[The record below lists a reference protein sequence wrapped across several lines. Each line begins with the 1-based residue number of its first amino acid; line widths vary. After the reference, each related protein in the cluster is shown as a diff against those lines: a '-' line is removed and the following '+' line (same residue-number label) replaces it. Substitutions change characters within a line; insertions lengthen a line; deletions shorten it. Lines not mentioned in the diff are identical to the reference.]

1 MGNSKLWEDLVE
13 AAEECHMLRGKEVET
28 PPEVSRVLTYKTY
41 LRITPIKAAPV
52 VTETVKRQKRKSKR
66 IVCCDCG
73 ATFRF
78 GGGERAYFEKN
89 KLTEPKRCPDC
100 RRKRKE
106 KKKNGGTQ

>member
-1 MGNSKLWEDLVE
+1 MGYGKHFEDDFE
-13 AAEECHMLRGKEVET
+13 IAEERPMLHREEVET
-28 PPEVSRVLTYKTY
+28 PPIRLTQTIRSV
-41 LRITPIKAAPV
+41 LRITPIVKAPV
-52 VTETVKRQKRKSKR
+52 VTETVKRQKRKNKR
-66 IVCCDCG
+66 IVCYDCG

-78 GGGERAYFEKN
+78 GEGERAYFEKN